1 MKDSFY
7 KSVVEHS
14 PVGFAYHKIVC
25 DEAGKPCDYEFIE
38 VNKAFERLTG
48 LIGAAIIGKRITQV
62 LPNLLEDTFD
72 WIGFYGEIALHG
84 GEKEFEQFAAALD
97 IWCRVTAYSQEKG
110 YFATHFVDISK
121 EKKQMAELN
130 NFFELNLDFLCI
142 ADMEGHFLK
151 TNKAWEEV
159 LGYTHEELTRTKYLD
174 FVHPDDLLI
183 TREVMNKLNEQN
195 PVINF
200 TNRYRAKD
208 GSYRWIEWSSRPQG
222 RLIYAAARDITD
234 RKKLEQSLE
243 KRMLELT
250 RPLEAEID
258 INFEELI
265 NLEDIQKLQDE
276 FSDATGV
283 ASLITA
289 IDGKPITK
297 TSNFTR
303 LCQDV
308 IRKTAKGS
316 ANCQKSDMV
325 IGAYSEEGPIIKSCL
340 SGGLWD
346 AGAAITVGGR
356 HVANWL
362 IGQVRDEGLKEEQLA
377 AYAREIG
384 ADETEAVRAFRE
396 VPQMSF
402 QQFEKI
408 AKLLYTI
415 ANQLSNLAFQNLL
428 QARFINEKRRIEE
441 EVLYLSYHDYLT
453 GLYNRRYYEQ
463 ALKNLDKKENLP
475 LTLLMGDVNGLKLV
489 NDTQG
494 HLMGDELLKKTAEV
508 IRQVCRKDDIIA
520 RLGGDEFIVILPKTD
535 CNKIDQIIARMKKLV
550 AKEKIGGQD
559 LSIAFGYETKQKE
572 EEDIEG
578 IFKQAEDNMYCHKRC
593 ESTVKRR

>member
-550 AKEKIGGQD
+550 AK
-559 LSIAFGYETKQKE
+559 LSLIH
-572 EEDIEG
+572 I
-578 IFKQAEDNMYCHKRC
+578 
-593 ESTVKRR
+593 